1 MDDYM
6 LSTSDNPF
14 NPYLQWE
21 QWYAFDVAA
30 GYHTSAY
37 LARLVVTSH
46 ELSDSDQDLAIKD
59 AIDEIVE
66 LNLTGNYVK
75 VFAPKTTT
83 PVDTASA
90 QT

>member
-14 NPYLQWE
+14 NPYTDWD

-37 LARLVVTSH
+37 LARIVITSH
-46 ELSDSDQDLAIKD
+46 ELSEADQDLAIKD

-66 LNLTGNYVK
+66 HNFSGKHIK
-75 VFAPKTTT
+75 VFAPKK
-83 PVDTASA
+83 PQPAGTATA
-90 QT
+90 EA